1 MRETSLTDN
10 LNYKTQAH
18 TRVCEENE
26 IRIIKM
32 MPIEV
37 MFGLRCEFEGSY
49 M

>member
-1 MRETSLTDN
+1 MDN

-26 IRIIKM
+26 IRIRIM

-37 MFGLRCEFEGSY
+37 MFWPEV
-49 M
+49 